1 MFNILLQEILL
12 DGEMRPS
19 KTHNYIQRLEAEGRL
34 LRNYT
39 QNIDTLEKAA
49 GITRTVHCHGSFD
62 TLTCLRC
69 KQVYSLESFKEIL
82 LNTSIPMC
90 TECIDGV
97 IKPDIVFFG
106 EALPKTF
113 DICIE
118 KDIPKADLLLVI
130 GSSMSVHPV
139 SCIPDL
145 LPPSIHQVLI
155 NREAVDHCFDVEL
168 LGDCD
173 EILEALFEN
182 DTQEWTQTGPF
193 SYEINKTLSLF
204 R

>member
-1 MFNILLQEILL
+1 MLLQEMLL
-12 DGEMRPS
+12 DGKIRPS
-19 KTHNYIQRLEAEGRL
+19 KTHNYIQRLETEGRL

-39 QNIDTLEKAA
+39 QNIDTLERVA

-62 TLTCLRC
+62 TSTCLRC
-69 KQVYSLESFKEIL
+69 KQIYSSEEFKKRVFK
-82 LNTSIPMC
+82 TPIPMC

-97 IKPDIVFFG
+97 IKPNIVFFG
-106 EALPKTF
+106 EPLPKAF

-118 KDIPKADLLLVI
+118 EDVPKADLLLVI

-145 LPPSIHQVLI
+145 LPPSVHQILI
-155 NREAVDHCFDVEL
+155 NREAVDHCFDIEL

-173 EILEALFEN
+173 EILETLFEN
-182 DTQEWTQTGPF
+182 GTQEWIQTGPF
-193 SYEINKTLSLF
+193 SYQISKTSSLF